1 MTAVQE
7 NPFST
12 DAATEAEATPVPG
25 FRKWCP
31 PCYVAGTERLIN
43 GFTIQHYDPT
53 FPARIVPPLDPGAAA
68 SLRAA
73 RDLILTRRASW
84 PSDADGHTHH
94 AGAR

>member
-7 NPFST
+7 NPVST

-31 PCYVAGTERLIN
+31 KCYVDGIGRLIN

-53 FPARIVPPLDPGAAA
+53 FPARIVPPLAPGAAL
-68 SLRAA
+68 SMQRS
-73 RDLILTRRASW
+73 RDTIIAQRTNW
-84 PSDADGHTHH
+84 PSDAAEHPRH